1 MASVQEPNKTERLQA
16 RVNPET
22 KDLIERAALVRG
34 VSVSDFVINSAY
46 DAATETLEGYKT
58 LHLNKQ
64 DSKRFFDALLNPPEA
79 NAAFKKAA
87 KRYANVVK
95 H

>member
-1 MASVQEPNKTERLQA
+1 MASVQEPSKTERLQA

-46 DAATETLEGYKT
+46 EAAAETLEGYET

-64 DSKRFFDALLNPPEA
+64 DSQRFFDALMDPPKA
-79 NAAFKKAA
+79 NAAFEKAA
-87 KRYANVVK
+87 KRYAQLVK
-95 H
+95 Q